1 MRVCKYLNQRLR
13 RIGERNGKLFKGVLK
28 TKRKK
33 HMKTKN
39 PTFRN
44 QCQRNTNS
52 ARQQVSHSNSLKRIF
67 GAKAFES
74 FAIWLKYCTGRSYLE
89 TQLMNEANY
98 FSSVI

>member
-67 GAKAFES
+67 GAKALKS
-74 FAIWLKYCTGRSYLE
+74 FAIWLKYCTERSYLE